1 MAALK
6 LILTLLVVFIGLA
19 WWNGR
24 RRGEV
29 AAAKAQARPMQQ
41 MVSCARCGLHLPL
54 ADAIAAE
61 AGLHYC
67 GRDHQRLGPAGA
79 KPR

>member
-29 AAAKAQARPMQQ
+29 AAAKAPARPSQA
-41 MVSCARCGLHLPL
+41 MVCCARCGLHLPQ
-54 ADAIAAE
+54 AEAIAAQ
-61 AGLHYC
+61 AGLYYC
-67 GRDHQRLGPAGA
+67 GRDHQALGPAAA